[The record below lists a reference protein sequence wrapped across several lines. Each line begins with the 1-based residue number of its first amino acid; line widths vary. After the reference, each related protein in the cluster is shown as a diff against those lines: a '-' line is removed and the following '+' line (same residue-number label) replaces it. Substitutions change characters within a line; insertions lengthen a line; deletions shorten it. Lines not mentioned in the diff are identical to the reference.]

1 MTGKP
6 FAYDMHMR
14 TLLLMLVAV
23 LLVGCENA
31 PIRSLEPAALSPEAV
46 RVQTVLDQ
54 WPREFKRDFT
64 ATFTF
69 FGKDLAGTGTLE
81 VHGARDFR
89 IKCFSRSGK
98 PIFDARM
105 NWAGITVLH
114 ARNAVER
121 GMVESLMRDIRL
133 ALEPPAN
140 LELLRENAGGYEL
153 RYSDAE
159 LYRHEYK
166 FDKEFRLVE
175 TEVDYAPR
183 DSVIIKFEGHTH
195 QGPQQVQINRPA
207 RLYRV
212 TIQFQPAPQ

>member
-1 MTGKP
+1 MTGQP
-6 FAYDMHMR
+6 IAYDMHMR
-14 TLLLMLVAV
+14 IVLLMLAVA
-23 LLVGCENA
+23 LFAGCENA
-31 PIRSLEPAALSPEAV
+31 PIRSLEPVELSPEAV
-46 RVQTVLDQ
+46 RVQAVLDQ
-54 WPREFKRDFT
+54 WPREFKHDFA
-64 ATFTF
+64 ATFNF
-69 FGKDLAGTGTLE
+69 FGKDFTGTGTLD
-81 VHGARDFR
+81 VHSPRDFR
-89 IKCFSRSGK
+89 IKCSSRSGK

-121 GMVESLMRDIRL
+121 GMVESLMRDIRM

-166 FDKEFRLVE
+166 FDKDFRLVE
-175 TEVDYAPR
+175 TEIDYAPR
-183 DSVIIKFEGHTH
+183 DSVIIKFDRHTPE
-195 QGPQQVQINRPA
+195 GPQQVQIHRPA

-212 TIQFQPAPQ
+212 TIEFKPVAQ